1 MDFEVSIFNCQVRI
15 TILNYTV
22 VFPPTISKWN
32 SKFCI
37 TVQEREVIQN
47 FQTYNVSYDLAS
59 FIECYI
65 GHCLGSNGVKPDP
78 AIIEDLFDSFEMI
91 DGFSSASG
99 ILETLK
105 LDKLKVCP
113 YL

>member
-1 MDFEVSIFNCQVRI
+1 M
-15 TILNYTV
+15 
-22 VFPPTISKWN
+22 
-32 SKFCI
+32 
-37 TVQEREVIQN
+37 IQN
-47 FQTYNVSYDLAS
+47 FQTYNVTYDLAS

-65 GHCLGSNGVKPDP
+65 GHCLTGSNGIKPDP

-113 YL
+113 CL

>member
-1 MDFEVSIFNCQVRI
+1 MLLFWKLVDETQNIKKNLACKFLSVR
-15 TILNYTV
+15 V
-22 VFPPTISKWN
+22 
-32 SKFCI
+32 
-37 TVQEREVIQN
+37 N
-47 FQTYNVSYDLAS
+47 FKETFQYETPCS
-59 FIECYI
+59 
-65 GHCLGSNGVKPDP
+65 SNGVKPDP

-113 YL
+113 CL